1 MWYLNVI
8 SDKIKNFIF
17 NKGILNVY
25 FFVKYGDIN
34 LKIVDNYFIVYLIL

>member
-17 NKGILNVY
+17 NKGRLNVY

-34 LKIVDNYFIVYLIL
+34 LEIVDNYFIVYLIL